1 MGIPKHPERGLLF
14 SGLLY
19 SDTFVYSQTIPVL
32 KDMFGEIYYE
42 SPALS
47 WSHSNF
53 YKEELGLPILRRF
66 IFFDGIYDPSRLA
79 DSKLIAN
86 NIEQQFS
93 IDGKRRINI
102 DPGYMTLAKV
112 VLASTK
118 NYSHRIY
125 LDKGIFAELT
135 LINIKGKFQP
145 LLFTYPDFKET
156 PTLDIFHHVR
166 NMAHSSNV
174 IKLS

>member
-1 MGIPKHPERGLLF
+1 
-14 SGLLY
+14 LLY
-19 SDTFVYSQTIPVL
+19 SDCNIYSEVIPIL
-32 KDMFGEIYYE
+32 KKEFGEIYYE
-42 SPALS
+42 SAVLS
-47 WSHSNF
+47 WSHSEF
-53 YKEELGLPILRRF
+53 YKKELGLPILRRF

-79 DSKLIAN
+79 DSKLITN
-86 NIEQQFS
+86 DIERHLCV
-93 IDGKRRINI
+93 DGYRRINI

-125 LDKGIFAELT
+125 LNKGIFAELT

-145 LLFTYPDFKET
+145 HLFTYPDFKEDA
-156 PTLDIFHHVR
+156 TLDIFHHVR
-166 NMAHSSNV
+166 DLAHSSNV